1 MLFIVR
7 TQVLGP
13 LCTQVLCH
21 LPQIYISSQAEHT
34 QTKTTQDTLD
44 FDKNLVLSSPDI
56 WTLDWTVMFPTVAAC
71 SPHLPARLSDVT
83 CFLLD
88 SIFNQISDCVSTEKE
103 KAREA
108 LHSHIFAKQ
117 S

>member
-56 WTLDWTVMFPTVAAC
+56 WTLDWTVMFPNA
-71 SPHLPARLSDVT
+71 LLQPAHPT
-83 CFLLD
+83 CMPGSQL
-88 SIFNQISDCVSTEKE
+88 
-103 KAREA
+103 
-108 LHSHIFAKQ
+108 
-117 S
+117 

>member
-56 WTLDWTVMFPTVAAC
+56 WTLDWTVMFPIALLQPAHPTC
-71 SPHLPARLSDVT
+71 LPGSQL
-83 CFLLD
+83 
-88 SIFNQISDCVSTEKE
+88 
-103 KAREA
+103 
-108 LHSHIFAKQ
+108 
-117 S
+117 